1 MSKPTNAQKAE
12 QNAQKYFWSA
22 RPQEVPLKR
31 SQKAERAL
39 DAAKTAKLRALR
51 LAKEQADKEEAE
63 KIAAENP
70 APKPKSPKRTRA
82 KPVKMVR
89 MIY

>member
-1 MSKPTNAQKAE
+1 MANPTDALKAE
-12 QNAQKYFWSA
+12 KNAEKYFRNAGKQELPLKKSA
-22 RPQEVPLKR
+22 R
-31 SQKAERAL
+31 AERAQ

-51 LAKEQADKEEAE
+51 LAKEQADKTEAE

-70 APKPKSPKRTRA
+70 TQKPKNRKRA
-82 KPVKMVR
+82 KPAKMLR